1 MEVSMLPRSRVLLFC
16 FAMLVG
22 MFGVSYAAAPQQAS
36 PGQKAAQPA
45 EATGAPVV
53 AGGKTLFTVRERLFT
68 FSPEDRAKAIA
79 DRVSWLAKQPLSRIR
94 ALRVADD
101 GSTSAIGSE
110 DTVIMTV
117 TEADA
122 KAAGQTRQDL
132 AKDYAGKIQAA
143 AEALQK
149 QYSLRTILF
158 GILYTVLATA
168 VLIALLKLFGAAFP
182 KVHAK
187 LEAWHGVYIRSI
199 RIQKLELLPADR
211 ITGLLKTV
219 VTLLRVALS
228 LLLLYIYITL
238 VLGFFPWTQG
248 YSARLFQ
255 YILSPLQAVG
265 NAVFAYVPN
274 LFFIAVIFV
283 VSYYFIR
290 FVKFIFGAVEKE
302 TIAFPG
308 FYPEWAEPT
317 YKIARFLILA
327 FTVVVV
333 FPYLPGSKSPAF
345 QGVSIFLGLLLSLG
359 STSAVANVVAG
370 SVLTYT
376 RALKVGDRV
385 QIGDATGDVM
395 EKTLLVTRIR
405 TIKNVDIAIPNAL
418 VLNSHIINFSS
429 SAQKHGLILHTS
441 VTIGY
446 DAPWRTVHQLLIDAA
461 NNTENIL
468 KEPKP
473 FVFQTSLDDFYVR
486 YQLNAFTDQP
496 SVMARTYSDL
506 HQNIQDKFNEAGVEI
521 LSPHY
526 GALRDGNQIGI
537 PESYLP
543 RDYAAPSFRIQPGA
557 VAPRPKG
564 DPPSE

>member
-1 MEVSMLPRSRVLLFC
+1 MEVSMFPRKRFLLFC
-16 FAMLVG
+16 IAMLVG
-22 MFGVSYAAAPQQAS
+22 MFGVSHAAAPQQTS
-36 PGQKAAQPA
+36 PGQNAAQPA
-45 EATGAPVV
+45 VAAGAPVV

-68 FSPEDRAKAIA
+68 FSPEDRAKTIA
-79 DRVSWLAKQPLSRIR
+79 DRVNWLSKQPLSRIR

-101 GSTSAIGSE
+101 GTTSAIGSE

-122 KAAGQTRQDL
+122 KAAGRTRQDL
-132 AKDYAGKIQAA
+132 AREYAGKIQAA
-143 AEALQK
+143 AEALQR

-168 VLIALLKLFGAAFP
+168 VLIAVLKLFGAAFP

-199 RIQKLELLPADR
+199 RIQKLELLPAER

-219 VTLLRVALS
+219 VALLRVALS
-228 LLLLYIYITL
+228 LVLLYIYITL

-265 NAVFAYVPN
+265 NAAFGYVPN
-274 LFFIAVIFV
+274 IFFIAVIFV
-283 VSYYFIR
+283 VAYYVIR
-290 FVKFIFGAVEKE
+290 FVKFIFGAIEKE
-302 TIAFPG
+302 TISFPG

-376 RALKVGDRV
+376 RALRVGDRV
-385 QIGDATGDVM
+385 QIGDATGDVT

-418 VLNSHIINFSS
+418 VLSSHIINFSS
-429 SAQKHGLILHTS
+429 SAKEHGLILHTS

-461 NNTENIL
+461 NNTESIL
-468 KEPKP
+468 KDPKP
-473 FVFQTSLDDFYVR
+473 FVFQTSLDDFYVS

-543 RDYAAPSFRIQPGA
+543 GDYAAPSFRIQPGA